1 MIFSDESADPK
12 FGSEALASLPIFPLP
27 NMVLFPGAMLP
38 LHIFEPRYRE
48 MIRDALASHR
58 LLAMALRK
66 EDEVPGMPPPAV
78 AQVLGVGEIV
88 AAEPLPDGRYN
99 VLLQGRGRARIVREL
114 ATGKPYRTVSVE
126 QLFDERLSDDIA
138 PLRRAESEVALRALI
153 EEVASRM
160 EDEEALALRK
170 AVREKVSLSRLT
182 DRLASVLV
190 TAGAARQTLLET
202 LNPWLR
208 VDRLSRELAG
218 LLSRMRS
225 TESLN

>member
-1 MIFSDESADPK
+1 MSLDETTEPK

-48 MIRDALASHR
+48 MIRDAMASHR

-78 AQVLGVGEIV
+78 AQVVGLGEIV
-88 AAEPLPDGRYN
+88 AAESLSDGRYN
-99 VLLQGRGRARIVREL
+99 ILLQGRARVRIVREL
-114 ATGKPYRTVSVE
+114 ATGKPYRTVCVE
-126 QLFDERLSDDIA
+126 QLFDDRALDDAA
-138 PLRRAESEVALRALI
+138 PQRKEESEVALRALL
-153 EEVASRM
+153 EEVASRLDD
-160 EDEEALALRK
+160 EDALALRK
-170 AVREKVSLSRLT
+170 AVRERVSLSRLT

-190 TAGAARQTLLET
+190 TAGAARQSLLET
-202 LNPWLR
+202 LNPWIR

-225 TESLN
+225 SESLN

>member
-1 MIFSDESADPK
+1 MFSDEPDDSK
-12 FGSEALASLPIFPLP
+12 FDKDALSSLPVFPLP

-48 MIRDALASHR
+48 MIRDAMASHR
-58 LLAMALRK
+58 LVAMALRK
-66 EDEVPGMPPPAV
+66 EDEVPGSPPPAI
-78 AQVLGVGEIV
+78 AQVLGLGEIV

-99 VLLQGRGRARIVREL
+99 VLLQGRARVRIVREL
-114 ATGKPYRTVSVE
+114 ATGKPYRTVSAE
-126 QLFDERLSDDIA
+126 QLFDERASDDTA
-138 PLRRAESEVALRALI
+138 PLRKADSEVALRALI
-153 EEVASRM
+153 EEVASRLGD
-160 EDEEALALRK
+160 EDALALRK
-170 AVREKVSLSRLT
+170 AVRERVSLSRLT

-190 TAGAARQTLLET
+190 TAGAARQSLLET

-225 TESLN
+225 SESLN